1 MRTFCNAPR
10 LTLVIQNES
19 PLIMHTYLFLC
30 LLILPVTGLAQ
41 DRTFGNGTLS
51 EFLSLYDVDDSGGL
65 SPEELK
71 ALSADR
77 KNSKNSK
84 NLGKQRGSS
93 SKNSKSHVKN
103 RWDTDGDGKIS
114 HSEREAAKSA
124 IRNQIEAQRSL
135 RFDEVDNNSDGF
147 LTLAEF
153 NSISAVGAV
162 DEARPGVNEELYYS
176 LDLDN
181 DGKVSKQEFLR
192 KIDSLPVVD
201 PAKIP
206 KPHPRVNDL
215 APAPTR

>member
-41 DRTFGNGTLS
+41 DRTFGTGTLS

-77 KNSKNSK
+77 KKSKNSK
-84 NLGKQRGSS
+84 NNGKQRGKS
-93 SKNSKSHVKN
+93 SKNRVARVKN

-124 IRNQIEAQRSL
+124 IRNQIEARRAL

-153 NSISAVGAV
+153 NSISAVGEV
-162 DEARPGVNEELYYS
+162 DEARPGVSDELYYN
-176 LDLDN
+176 LDLDD

-206 KPHPRVNDL
+206 KTHPRLNDMPP
-215 APAPTR
+215 APAR